1 MIWQLYSL
9 LFFLAFQPNSEWG
22 FFAHAQINELA
33 VYTLP
38 IDMKVFFS
46 PQQDYLK
53 RHATDADKRRYASAF
68 EATRHFIDLDQYGEF
83 PYSSLKRDFKADLYS
98 HSSLEFI
105 QYHNQD
111 TLYLPIP
118 DSVLNQQAFINWF
131 DTTAIQY
138 YYETEWAVPL
148 SDTLKSRL
156 GYEAVR
162 ITDHLTPHG
171 VLPYNLERVYKKLVR
186 AFYEKKGSTI
196 CRYAA
201 DLGHYLGDATVPLH
215 TCSNYNGQKTG
226 QYGIHAFW
234 ESRIPELFFDQ
245 YHVWVGGAEYIP
257 DVRSYIWEI
266 VLESNALVSDV
277 LSHEKVARERIPDEE
292 EYTIIERSGRL
303 VQAQSDTL
311 TILYNT
317 MMGDMVENRFR
328 RAILA
333 VGSLWYSAWVDAGMP
348 DLTKVQ
354 REMDQ
359 VLIQDGKRRLRIR
372 KHPE

>member
-1 MIWQLYSL
+1 MIWQLYSV
-9 LFFLAFQPNSEWG
+9 LFFLAFHHNSEWG

-98 HSSLEFI
+98 YSSLEFI

-111 TLYLPIP
+111 TIYLPIP

-131 DTTAIQY
+131 DTTAMQY

-148 SDTLKSRL
+148 SDTLKSST
-156 GYEAVR
+156 GYQAVR

-171 VLPYNLERVYKKLVR
+171 VLPYNLERVYRKLVR
-186 AFYEKKGSTI
+186 AFYNQNGSTI

-201 DLGHYLGDATVPLH
+201 DLGHYVGDATVPLH

-292 EYTIIERSGRL
+292 EYAIIERSGRL
-303 VQAQSDTL
+303 IQAQSDTL

-348 DLTKVQ
+348 DLTQVQ

>member
-9 LFFLAFQPNSEWG
+9 LFFLAFHHNSEWG

-38 IDMKVFFS
+38 VEMKVFFS

-68 EATRHFIDLDQYGEF
+68 EATRHFIDLDQYGVS
-83 PYSSLKRDFKADLYS
+83 PYSSLKRDFRTDLRN
-98 HSSLEFI
+98 HSSFDFI
-105 QYHNQD
+105 QYLDQD

-118 DSVLNQQAFINWF
+118 DSVLNHPVFISWF
-131 DTTAIQY
+131 DTTAMQY
-138 YYETEWAVPL
+138 YYETEWVVPL
-148 SDTLKSRL
+148 SDTIKT
-156 GYEAVR
+156 GIGIEAVR
-162 ITDHLTPHG
+162 ISDHLTPHG
-171 VLPYNLERVYKKLVR
+171 VLPYNLERVYRKLVQ
-186 AFYEKKGSTI
+186 AFYDQNGSTI
-196 CRYAA
+196 FRYAA
-201 DLGHYLGDATVPLH
+201 DLGHYVGDATVPLH

-234 ESRIPELFFDQ
+234 ESRIPELFFEQ
-245 YHVWVGGAEYIP
+245 YQVWVGGAEYIT
-257 DVRSYIWEI
+257 DVRSYVWEI

-277 LSHEKVARERIPDEE
+277 LSNEKVAREQIPDEE
-292 EYTIIERSGRL
+292 EYAIIERSGRP

-311 TILYNT
+311 TKLYNAL
-317 MMGDMVENRFR
+317 MGDMVENRFR

-348 DLTKVQ
+348 DLTQIQ

>member
-9 LFFLAFQPNSEWG
+9 LFFLAFQTNSEWG

-53 RHATDADKRRYASAF
+53 RHATDADKRRYASVF

-148 SDTLKSRL
+148 SDTLKSCL

-292 EYTIIERSGRL
+292 EYTIIDRSGRL

>member
-1 MIWQLYSL
+1 MIWQLYSV
-9 LFFLAFQPNSEWG
+9 LFFFAFHHNSEWG

-148 SDTLKSRL
+148 SDTLKSCL

-266 VLESNALVSDV
+266 LLESNALVSDV